1 MVRPVLA
8 SNISDEIFLPWV
20 ESANDRRF
28 KQILI
33 IFVVVFSLISA
44 IVPFLPVPEIIQ
56 ADLKTVSP
64 HLSRLI
70 MEKKK
75 QPPPPPPIPEANVP
89 EKNIPVKKSEKLDKK
104 EVAYKKAAS
113 SGLVA
118 LSNELAELRESFDF
132 SMLDAKP
139 LIKSVAVKKQSF
151 DQDLITAK
159 ATSSSSG
166 IAVDKATTLTG
177 TAKLSERSTTKV
189 TSDIADKI
197 SATRKS
203 ATSGKKISRGESEI
217 EQVFQ
222 KNKGAIY
229 NLYNRALRKDPTL
242 GGKVIIELTINAQGK
257 VVQCH
262 IISSELNDPGLE
274 RKIIARVKMFQFKP
288 ADVLETTVK
297 YPIDFLPS

>member
-297 YPIDFLPS
+297 